1 MALVIG
7 IGGWGVLM
15 VIQTWFENVD
25 SSMMIRPRISSSIRM
40 KSFMI
45 LSTITSTSWTTFA
58 WFKSLRMFASV
69 RKLCCS
75 NRSKS
80 KHRSR
85 CFPKIDRAYYS
96 LLPISCVCW
105 STWARNTC
113 FHSGSS
119 KYRSI
124 RKLFL
129 FLTRL
134 LIPADISFMILYW
147 LMLIFKSRS
156 SRITICTRFH
166 SVFLHLSWKPL
177 RVCEVRVILRPKSYQ
192 YRIVLPSFLAKCDSP
207 TSSPSNSANEAIFA
221 STTFSK
227 WRTSYQIVSFVA
239 FDHRAKNPGWK
250 AKNHELLITNTTMI
264 PTSSHDTQ

>member
-1 MALVIG
+1 
-7 IGGWGVLM
+7 
-15 VIQTWFENVD
+15 
-25 SSMMIRPRISSSIRM
+25 
-40 KSFMI
+40 
-45 LSTITSTSWTTFA
+45 
-58 WFKSLRMFASV
+58 MFASV

-80 KHRSR
+80 KHQSR
-85 CFPKIDRAYYS
+85 CFPKIDRACYS

-119 KYRSI
+119 KYRST
-124 RKLFL
+124 RKLFQP
-129 FLTRL
+129 LTRL

-177 RVCEVRVILRPKSYQ
+177 RVCEVRAILRPKSYQ

-227 WRTSYQIVSFVA
+227 WRSSYQIVSFVA